1 MRSSRYFEMAAE
13 EGLLMTDSI
22 PERRTVDLG
31 RICAS
36 YLEAGG
42 GNGPTIML
50 VHDGA
55 YGSDAEL
62 TWGRLMPL
70 LSDDHHVIAPDL
82 IGFGRSEKAY
92 FIGQSPF
99 DQEINFL
106 AWLCEKLALSN
117 VHFVGASFGGGVI
130 TRAAATDGYGGWPI
144 ASGMSMTG
152 TGGPYRVDEVFAQIL
167 DYDPSVDE
175 ARRLMSY
182 LVIDADSPIHSA
194 DIEVRYENSLTPGHI
209 EWLTVP
215 RPKRVTGQAAPS
227 DELERGL
234 ADSTVPFMFVEG
246 EQDRLL
252 QPGWA
257 AAMGSLMPNG
267 ESLVMPGGH
276 MIHLDY
282 PAETAELVRSWVG
295 RIDSTST
302 G

>member
-1 MRSSRYFEMAAE
+1 MVAKESLF
-13 EGLLMTDSI
+13 MTDSI

-31 RICAS
+31 RISAS
-36 YLEAGG
+36 YLEAGE

-55 YGSDAEL
+55 YGSDSEL
-62 TWGRLMPL
+62 TWGRFMPL

-82 IGFGRSEKAY
+82 IGFGQSEKAY

-106 AWLCEKLALSN
+106 FWLCEELALSN

-130 TRAAATDGYGGWPI
+130 TRAASTTGYGGWPI
-144 ASGMSMTG
+144 ASGISMTG
-152 TGGPYRVDEVFAQIL
+152 TGGPYRIDEVFAQIL
-167 DYDPSVDE
+167 TYDPSVDE
-175 ARRLMSY
+175 ARKLMSY
-182 LVIDADSPIHSA
+182 LVIDADSPVHSA
-194 DIEVRYENSLTPGHI
+194 DIQARYEKSLTPGHI

-215 RPKRVTGQAAPS
+215 RPKRVTGQTAPS
-227 DELERGL
+227 DDLERGL
-234 ADSTVPFMFVEG
+234 SNSTLPFLFVEG

-267 ESLVMPGGH
+267 ESKVMSGGH

-282 PAETAELVRSWVG
+282 PTETAELVRSWVAG
-295 RIDSTST
+295 IDSTPAE
-302 G
+302 